1 MWGVRTLYGAALDD
15 LKIETQNER
24 MDGLT
29 NIDITPGIITISLGI
44 HILSS
49 TAIVFFC
56 GLIRYM
62 L

>member
-29 NIDITPGIITISLGI
+29 NIDRIPVLITISLGI

-49 TAIVFFC
+49 TAIVFFVDW
-56 GLIRYM
+56 
-62 L
+62 